1 MRLLVFLAGSWQ
13 FHPHVSTSEERKHI
27 VSTKN
32 QPDLII
38 HWYFTK
44 QWIYTEMYNM
54 DIFTESKTYLH
65 MHSFR
70 NVKIFSNPLVFIIYF
85 IYITIYTYFCI
96 VISYCFID
104 FFYLLPDISQ
114 KGVKIR

>member
-1 MRLLVFLAGSWQ
+1 MFLHQ
-13 FHPHVSTSEERKHI
+13 KRERNHI
-27 VSTKN
+27 VSDKN

-70 NVKIFSNPLVFIIYF
+70 NLKIFSNPLVFIIFIILYL
-85 IYITIYTYFCI
+85 IYITIYKYFCI
-96 VISYCFID
+96 LIFFSFID
-104 FFYLLPDISQ
+104 LF
-114 KGVKIR
+114 